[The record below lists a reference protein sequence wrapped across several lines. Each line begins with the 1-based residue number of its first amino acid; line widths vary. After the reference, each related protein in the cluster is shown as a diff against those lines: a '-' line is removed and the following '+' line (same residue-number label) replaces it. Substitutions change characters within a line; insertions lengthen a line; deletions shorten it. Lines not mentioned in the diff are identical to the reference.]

1 MCINCSNSHISSSF
15 ALQEACQCH
24 EDQALHRTKPAG
36 FDTPCSPAFL
46 LPSSQRSVGSLWA
59 WKWRCR
65 RFPPSAPIEGRTSH
79 SCSSCSGLHQAA
91 PFVAWSL
98 PELWDPALVCFAHK
112 ALVCIEV
119 QMYLATEG
127 ILILTLKI
135 KMPQTKH
142 HVQDQ
147 SFVTVHMTDLLA
159 TPKPYRL
166 CSSFIQLSHQFH
178 TSTWKTTWQVV
189 GNAPLHLCNCE
200 QQVLLTD
207 STNTR
212 KHTTHKTST
221 TSEIAS

>member
-1 MCINCSNSHISSSF
+1 MQTVPTLSPHRGPNISQLF
-15 ALQEACQCH
+15 QLQ
-24 EDQALHRTKPAG
+24 G
-36 FDTPCSPAFL
+36 
-46 LPSSQRSVGSLWA
+46 
-59 WKWRCR
+59 
-65 RFPPSAPIEGRTSH
+65 
-79 SCSSCSGLHQAA
+79 
-91 PFVAWSL
+91 VAWSL

-207 STNTR
+207 STNAR

-221 TSEIAS
+221 YLWDSLIGLLVHRLMGPATGLNRSILTTSLLFSKLKCTIKCVKPGLWYFMEAQFGAGCQVKIWLCITLQL